1 MAGMMRLTAHLVM
14 RLVLHL
20 FVHPVACLVFQLIV
34 PGGVVCVPGKAA
46 RMGGAV
52 GGAVGGV
59 MVCKVVRFC
68 HGHASCLSAVSCCGA
83 S

>member
-1 MAGMMRLTAHLVM
+1 MMRLMA
-14 RLVLHL
+14 RLPLHL

-34 PGGVVCVPGKAA
+34 PDVTARVPGKAA
-46 RMGGAV
+46 RMGGA
-52 GGAVGGV
+52 AGGV

-68 HGHASCLSAVSCCGA
+68 HGHASCLSVVSCCGA